1 MTDTIR
7 VGESGKQHR
16 INVQF
21 DMSANTSLGLVY
33 TNPVDGTELSVS
45 ATLGTTTETID
56 GVSVAANF
64 WLFYDFEVTDL
75 TDAGSW
81 DVQVTYTNTVP
92 TPDDIF
98 KNLDP
103 IKLIVG
109 A

>member
-16 INVQF
+16 ISVQF
-21 DMSANTSLGLVY
+21 DMTNNTSIGFVY
-33 TNPVDGTELSVS
+33 TNPVTGTLLSVA
-45 ATLGTTTETID
+45 ATLGTTIETID

-64 WLFYDFEVTDL
+64 WAFYAFDVTDL
-75 TDAGSW
+75 IDAGSW
-81 DVQVTYTNTVP
+81 DVQVTYTNTAS

-103 IKLIVG
+103 ITLVVG
-109 A
+109 D